1 MKYDFAISYAGEDAL
16 VARSIAQRLQETSRD
31 LTVFFAEE
39 NTELLV
45 GVEGEKFFERLFT
58 QAKQVIVIISKSYKK
73 KQWTRL
79 EWDIIL
85 DRANENRFIP
95 VRLDE
100 SRLLGIPSNI
110 IYISFNGSNFEEI
123 IAVSIKKLL
132 LYEKQIGHRRP
143 SEYEKLLD
151 SLKYDSKGAAAQAA
165 QLVYD
170 NRTRTPLDD
179 CEMPEGSYQISYDV
193 ITEEWGNFSKIKRL
207 SIYITVPPG
216 LSHDELRFNLKHC
229 AASHFNR
236 DKPDAV
242 MVFAYIFSDQSKIGT
257 IPFSAG
263 RIVFAPFGKWEKAL
277 DGFAYNIPVK
287 EFAYSMDFA
296 PGYFNTA
303 QGT

>member
-1 MKYDFAISYAGEDAL
+1 MKYDFAISYASEDVS
-16 VARSIAQRLQETSRD
+16 VARGIAQRLRETSRD

-39 NTELLV
+39 NAELLV
-45 GVEGEKFFERLFT
+45 GVDGEQFFERLFT
-58 QAKQVIVIISKSYKK
+58 EAKQAIVLISKHYKQ

-85 DRANENRFIP
+85 DRANKNRFIP
-95 VRLDE
+95 IRLDE
-100 SRLLGIPSNI
+100 SRLLGLPSKI
-110 IYISFNGSNFEEI
+110 IYISFDGSNFEEI
-123 IAVSIKKLL
+123 IAVCVKKLL

-151 SLKYDSKGAAAQAA
+151 SLKSDSKGATAQAA

-179 CEMPEGSYQISYDV
+179 CEMPEGTYSISYAV
-193 ITEEWGNFSKIKRL
+193 IKEEWVNFSTIKRL
-207 SIYITVPPG
+207 SVNITIPPG
-216 LSHDELRFNLKHC
+216 LSRDELRFNLKHC

-236 DKPDAV
+236 HKPDAV
-242 MVFAYIFSDQSKIGT
+242 MVFAYLDSDQSEIGT

-263 RIVFAPFGKWEKAL
+263 RVVFAPFGKWEKAL

-287 EFAYSMDFA
+287 EFDYSVDFA
-296 PGYFNTA
+296 PDYFNTA
-303 QGT
+303 QGS